1 MALQQGHMGIS
12 MRDSYEISTVYSR
25 FHAVL
30 FFLHLVG
37 FAQQMQTLLGFYIRG
52 ALPKIFRRLIRKR

>member
-1 MALQQGHMGIS
+1 MGVS

-30 FFLHLVG
+30 FFAFGRIRSTDADFTRVLH
-37 FAQQMQTLLGFYIRG
+37 
-52 ALPKIFRRLIRKR
+52 